1 MGKFTDKTVI
11 ITGGNSGVGAATA
24 MAFAKD
30 GANVIAYG
38 EKIFTEAVG
47 GESSMVQF
55 EIPLNYVRTDIKPSN
70 IIITCSASQYG
81 DYYSGGPSV
90 MYLDD
95 FELVY

>member
-1 MGKFTDKTVI
+1 MSYGSY
-11 ITGGNSGVGAATA
+11 SGWPQIVAT
-24 MAFAKD
+24 KD
-30 GANVIAYG
+30 IENYGFNPNGANVIAYG

-47 GESSMVQF
+47 GDTSLVQF
-55 EIPLNYVRTDIKPSN
+55 EIPLNYLRTDIKPSN